1 MVSIRASAM
10 ETFVKWWDARAGM
23 LTVSPCVGGDL
34 FAAEGELDL
43 ALKDVEHL
51 LEVVAVLLPYL

>member
-1 MVSIRASAM
+1 MVSIRASAV

-23 LTVSPCVGGDL
+23 LTASPCMGGDL

-51 LEVVAVLLPYL
+51 LEVVAV